1 MDTRYYALAED
12 FKRVLCMDLKS
23 RNNFVMALISVRE
36 QGFLRISEVR
46 QFSNMG
52 IPLIATLAE
61 RFNVDTSTIH
71 KILVLGDVITYSDVI
86 FALYDILNRF
96 MATSK

>member
-1 MDTRYYALAED
+1 MDTCYDALADE
-12 FKRVLCMDLKS
+12 FKRVLCLDLKS

-36 QGFLRISEVR
+36 QGFLRATEVR
-46 QFSNMG
+46 QFSNIG
-52 IPLIATLAE
+52 IPLMSTIAT
-61 RFNVDTSTIH
+61 RFNTDTSTIY
-71 KILVLGDVITYSDVI
+71 KILLLGDVITYGDVV